1 MKRLHR
7 ILGLGVF
14 VALAL
19 GMSSCFILGD
29 LSDSLKEI
37 AEVMEGKVFTIRT
50 ATVTYSDS
58 TTLSFADYGKKQRIE
73 KGTEVLIYI
82 DSTYYALN
90 TEEKTG
96 YKYHY
101 SGEYLFNTAYCFLEE
116 TWKLANYNENVKK
129 SSETIAGKKCTV
141 YTDSEDGSKYGGWE
155 RISFVMNDVRATSFT
170 TSVSSSAFTVPTDYT
185 ITDMTDSTDHVE

>member
-1 MKRLHR
+1 MKHLHR
-7 ILGLGVF
+7 IWGLGVF
-14 VALAL
+14 VAVAL
-19 GMSSCFILGD
+19 GMSSCFVLGD

-37 AEVMEGKVFTIRT
+37 QEVTEGKVFEIPN
-50 ATVTYSDS
+50 ATLTYSDS
-58 TTLSFADYGKKQRIE
+58 TTLAFADYGKKQRIE

-82 DSTYYALN
+82 DSTYYSLN
-90 TEEKTG
+90 TQEKTG

-141 YTDSEDGSKYGGWE
+141 YTNSEDNSKYGGWN
-155 RISFVMNDVRATSFT
+155 RISFVINEVRATSFT
-170 TSVSSSAFTVPTDYT
+170 TNVASNAFTVPTDYT
-185 ITDMTDSTDHVE
+185 ITDMTNSGQYE

>member
-14 VALAL
+14 VALAVS
-19 GMSSCFILGD
+19 MSSCIFGG
-29 LSDSLKEI
+29 LSGSLKEI
-37 AEVMEGKVFTIRT
+37 AEVMDGKVFTIPT
-50 ATVTYSDS
+50 ATITYSDS
-58 TTLSFADYGKKQRIE
+58 TTLSFAEYGKKQRIE

-82 DSTYYALN
+82 DSTYYSLN
-90 TEEKTG
+90 TQEKTG
-96 YKYHY
+96 YKYQY

-116 TWKLANYNENVKK
+116 TWKLANYSETVKK

-155 RISFVMNDVRATSFT
+155 RISFVINDVRATSFT
-170 TSVSSSAFTVPTDYT
+170 TSVPANAFTVPTDYT
-185 ITDMTDSTDHVE
+185 ITDMTDSAQY